1 VSLVFGR
8 QYPATQKP
16 SRVPH
21 PSRSPIARRVGF
33 IILSRPR
40 PSLTRVGR
48 RSTSPLPLLLLLFCA
63 LSPVPR
69 ALSQTATEI
78 ATRVDHHYNAL
89 HSLRVNFV
97 QKYSGLGQNLRESG
111 ILLLK
116 KPGRMR
122 WTYSQPQGKL
132 FVLDGKNAYFY
143 APGQTEVQRVPAKKL
158 DDLRSP
164 LRFLLGHSELAKE
177 LTSLTLTPQGANYEL
192 SGVPK
197 DMQQRVSSLRFTVSP
212 EGTILGIRVEEVDG
226 SLSTFTF
233 TGEVANPPATDSDFI
248 FHAPAGTEIVDG
260 LPPV

>member
-1 VSLVFGR
+1 M
-8 QYPATQKP
+8 
-16 SRVPH
+16 
-21 PSRSPIARRVGF
+21 
-33 IILSRPR
+33 
-40 PSLTRVGR
+40 GR
-48 RSTSPLPLLLLLFCA
+48 RNTSLLFLLLLCA
-63 LSPVPR
+63 LCATPR
-69 ALSQTATEI
+69 AHSQTATEI
-78 ATRVDHHYNAL
+78 AARVDHHYNSL
-89 HSLRVNFV
+89 HSLSVNFV
-97 QKYSGLGQNLRESG
+97 QQYSGLGQNLRESG
-111 ILLLK
+111 VLLLK

-177 LTSLTLTPQGANYEL
+177 LTGLTLTPQGANYDL

-197 DMQQRVSSLRFTVSP
+197 DMRQRVTSLRFTVS
-212 EGTILGIRVEEVDG
+212 GNGVILGIRVEEVDG
-226 SLSTFTF
+226 SVSTFSF
-233 TGEVANPPATDSDFI
+233 TGEAANPPASDGDFV